1 MVWHELVLELADESA
16 QLLELKE
23 PPALP
28 ALQVTVPEGD
38 VGVELASLMV
48 TTNVIWFPVVTEAGF
63 GETEVEVG
71 WGGGRVTVSDDEP
84 ELMECAESPE

>member
-23 PPALP
+23 PPAPP

-38 VGVELASLMV
+38 VGVELASLTV
-48 TTNVIWFPVVTEAGF
+48 TTNVIWFPVVTEAGL
-63 GETEVEVG
+63 GETDVEVG

-84 ELMECAESPE
+84 ELVECAESPE